1 MSKTIK
7 LAIVG
12 RPNVG
17 KSAMFNRICGRRI
30 AIVDEAVGVTRD
42 RLYADADF
50 FGHPFQ
56 VIDTGGLD
64 SLSKIPFYEEVRMQT
79 EIAIE
84 EADVIVMVVD
94 VRVGITVLD
103 EMLAKSLLKTK
114 KKVVLAVNKIDD
126 ISQKDSIYP
135 FYALGIPS
143 IVAVSA
149 IQGFQIAE
157 LLEEAFSKVQW
168 PEKEEEEDPPI
179 QVAIIGR
186 PNVGKSTLV
195 NHLLQEMR
203 CVVSPIAGTTRD
215 SIDTVIEKEGRLFT
229 LIDTAGIRRKKAE
242 HEVVDKFAAVRTER
256 AIERA
261 DICILVMDAAQGIT
275 TQEKRIAEQIEAA
288 GKSCILLLN
297 KWDLVKGFRMEH
309 CLQGVRQEASFLSY
323 CPTLFVSALSG
334 RNLEDLFSLIIKVYE
349 ASRQRITT
357 GQLNKF
363 TQLVFQKY
371 HPPMIQGKRL
381 RVYYMTQVQVA
392 PPRFLLFVNFP
403 ELMLETYKKYMI
415 HQFREQYDFTGVPLV
430 FDLKGKGAR
439 QEHEHKE
446 EAEVAELVV
455 SEDSS
460 STVEELFVEPEA
472 ELPDLQEELD
482 PSYFE

>member
-50 FGHPFQ
+50 FGHRFQ

-64 SLSKIPFYEEVRMQT
+64 SLSKIPFYEEVKMQT

-126 ISQKDSIYP
+126 ISQKDEIYP
-135 FYALGIPS
+135 FYVLGIPS

-157 LLEEAFSKVQW
+157 LLEEAFSGIQW
-168 PEKEEEEDPPI
+168 PEVDAEEDRPI

-215 SIDTVIEKEGRLFT
+215 SIDTLIEKEGQQYT

-256 AIERA
+256 AIERS
-261 DICILVMDAAQGIT
+261 DICILVMDASQGIT
-275 TQEKRIAEQIEAA
+275 TQEKRIAEQIEEA

-309 CLQGVRQEASFLSY
+309 CLQGVREEASFLNY
-323 CPTLFVSALSG
+323 CPTLFVSALTG
-334 RNLEDLFSLIIKVYE
+334 RNLDELFALILKVYE
-349 ASRQRITT
+349 AGRQRITT

-363 TQLVFQKY
+363 TQHRKSCN
-371 HPPMIQGKRL
+371 P
-381 RVYYMTQVQVA
+381 
-392 PPRFLLFVNFP
+392 
-403 ELMLETYKKYMI
+403 
-415 HQFREQYDFTGVPLV
+415 
-430 FDLKGKGAR
+430 
-439 QEHEHKE
+439 
-446 EAEVAELVV
+446 
-455 SEDSS
+455 SS
-460 STVEELFVEPEA
+460 
-472 ELPDLQEELD
+472 
-482 PSYFE
+482 